1 MDLIYKNIL
10 FSKHILVRDQ
20 RAEEKCVPEV
30 LFSLAKIFNIR
41 ITKGGE
47 LAHRDMIKTV
57 ENMMIGTKVPEP
69 FYGGFPRSVLKHSK
83 ESVQGDWFGQGFCD
97 RKRGRGSQYSPQH
110 YR

>member
-69 FYGGFPRSVLKHSK
+69 FYRGFPRSVLKLTEDQLYYDQILNYFITYDLGDMSRTRHS
-83 ESVQGDWFGQGFCD
+83 VL
-97 RKRGRGSQYSPQH
+97 
-110 YR
+110 